1 MLATELVHDVPNIFE
16 ERPDRIVKLL
26 TRGGELKGAPL
37 EKSLTEIFLELKN
50 LPADGG
56 LLNPIGNVAHR
67 PGDTPVARDITKQL
81 QLMNVVQ
88 HGRQEMTLY
97 RPACSTNQSSL
108 LTLYNWRD
116 DAGDCTNRGH
126 IDWLY
131 IESWS
136 MCTTKWRALASH
148 AAPVSGFLLGKR
160 MRKCFHASMK
170 KVNPR
175 RPNAPPGYP
184 IMPQNSR

>member
-1 MLATELVHDVPNIFE
+1 MPATELVGDATNIFE
-16 ERPDRIVKLL
+16 ERPDKIVKLL
-26 TRGGELKGAPL
+26 PRGGELKGAAL
-37 EKSLTEIFLELKN
+37 EKSLVEIFLEPKK

-56 LLNPIGNVAHR
+56 LLNAIGNVAHR
-67 PGDTPVARDITKQL
+67 AADTAVARDIIKQL

-126 IDWLY
+126 SIGFTLKAGACAQP
-131 IESWS
+131 SGGS
-136 MCTTKWRALASH
+136 LASH
-148 AAPVSGFLLGKR
+148 AAPVSGFLLGKT

-184 IMPQNSR
+184 TMPQDSR